1 MDTSVLALMPGGYE
15 WMLILLVV
23 LLFFGKRIPGVAR
36 SLGSGISEFKAGLR
50 EGNEEARKKIDSD
63 ADAAAA
69 AKKDQTGS

>member
-1 MDTSVLALMPGGYE
+1 MPGGYE